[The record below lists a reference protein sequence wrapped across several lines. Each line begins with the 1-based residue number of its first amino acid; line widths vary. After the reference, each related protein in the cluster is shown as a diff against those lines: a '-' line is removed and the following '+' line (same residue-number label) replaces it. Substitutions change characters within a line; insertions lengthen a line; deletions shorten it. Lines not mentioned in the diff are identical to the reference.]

1 MELWQALALTEYRYA
16 HPSADT
22 LVAAYLGYKPA
33 HAPIERPAL
42 SDKELAEWKALG
54 IAASPHA
61 APLSNL
67 PPILKQK
74 FPFLTRA
81 QSTTP

>member
-22 LVAAYLGYKPA
+22 LVAAYLGYQPT
-33 HAPIERPAL
+33 HAPIDRPAL
-42 SDKELAEWKALG
+42 SEKELAEWKATG
-54 IAASPHA
+54 VAASPYA
-61 APLSNL
+61 VRLSDL

-74 FPFLTRA
+74 FPFLSQA
-81 QSTTP
+81 QSTIP